1 MGIDDTGL
9 GDWVTVPERETRR
22 SSEVLAIIE
31 RGYRL
36 REIKGGAEDKEE
48 EAQETE
54 EVGVTHGQEAAL
66 DT

>member
-22 SSEVLAIIE
+22 SSEVLVIIE

-36 REIKGGAEDKEE
+36 REIKGGLK
-48 EAQETE
+48 TKKKRPKRRKKW
-54 EVGVTHGQEAAL
+54 G
-66 DT
+66 